1 MTCNCTHH
9 CETREFFYDTLKEK
23 DPEIAR
29 LIQKELWRQQDHI
42 ELIASENIVSE
53 AVLQAQGSV
62 LTNKYAEGYSGHR
75 YYHGC
80 EYIDGVETLAIERAK
95 KLFNCAYAN
104 VQPNSGSQ
112 ANQSVYLALLQPG
125 DTIMGMSL
133 DAGGHL
139 THGAKVSS
147 SGKLYNSV
155 QYGVT
160 DKGIIDYDALEKLAT
175 EHKPKL
181 IIAGG
186 SAYARIID
194 FKRFRAIADKVG
206 AYLMVDMAHF
216 AGLVAGNQYPSPL
229 PIADVV
235 TTTTHKTLRGP
246 RGGMVL
252 TNNPDIA
259 KKINSAVF
267 PGLQGG
273 PLEHVIAAK
282 AVAFG
287 EALKPEFSEYAE
299 QIIQNSK
306 ALEKAL
312 SERDIDMVTGGTDT
326 HLILIDLRSKGLKG
340 NEVCDSLARANIIC
354 NKNAVPNDPE
364 KPSITSGLRIGTPAG
379 TTRGFGIHEFE
390 DIGDM
395 IADIIDGIKLT
406 NGENEVME
414 NVVREKVFEM
424 CRAFPIYPNK

>member
-9 CETREFFYDTLKEK
+9 CDTKEFFYETLKER
-23 DPEIAR
+23 DPQIAR
-29 LIQKELWRQQDHI
+29 LIQQELWRQQDHI

-53 AVLQAQGSV
+53 AVLQAQGSI
-62 LTNKYAEGYSGHR
+62 LTNKYAEGYSGRR

-80 EYIDGVETLAIERAK
+80 EFIDGVETLAIERAK
-95 KLFNCAYAN
+95 QLFNCEYVN

-112 ANQSVYLALLQPG
+112 ANQAVYLALLQPG
-125 DTIMGMSL
+125 DTLMGMSL

-147 SGKLYNSV
+147 SGKIYNAV

-160 DKGIIDYDALEKLAT
+160 EEGLIDYDVVEKLAI
-175 EHKPKL
+175 ENRPKL
-181 IIAGG
+181 IVAGG

-194 FKRFRAIADKVG
+194 FKRFRNIADKVG

-216 AGLVAGNQYPSPL
+216 AGLVAGKQYPSP
-229 PIADVV
+229 IAFADVV

-246 RGGMVL
+246 RGGMIL

-273 PLEHVIAAK
+273 PLEHVIAGK

-287 EALKPEFSEYAE
+287 EALRPEFTEYAE
-299 QIIQNSK
+299 QIIQNAK
-306 ALEKAL
+306 VLERTLA
-312 SERDIDMVTGGTDT
+312 EREVNMVSGGTDT

-340 NEVCDSLARANIIC
+340 NAVCDSLARANIVC
-354 NKNAVPNDPE
+354 NKNTVPNDPE
-364 KPSITSGLRIGTPAG
+364 KPNVTSGLRIGTPAG

-390 DIGDM
+390 DIAEMIGDV
-395 IADIIDGIKLT
+395 IDGMKLT
-406 NGENEVME
+406 PEDNSVME
-414 NVVREKVFEM
+414 MVVREKAMEL
-424 CRAFPIYPNK
+424 CARFPIYPNK